1 MNDNLTLTKTTIV
14 LHWLVGLTI
23 ITLIAVGLYMEENE
37 VWDLYPI
44 HKSIGILLFVVILY
58 RFFRRMKRGWP
69 QPVGQYKGHE
79 IILSKLIH
87 WVLII
92 GTILFPI
99 SGMMSSGAGGHGLSI
114 FGLELLASNYNASG
128 EAIALNS
135 TLADVGH
142 EAHEILGIVMIV
154 AISLHILAAFK
165 HHFIDKDN
173 TLKRMLG
180 R

>member
-1 MNDNLTLTKTTIV
+1 MSENLTLTKTTIV

-23 ITLIAVGLYMEENE
+23 ITLIAVGLYMSEYE

-44 HKSIGILLFVVILY
+44 HKSIGMILFVFILY
-58 RFFRRMKRGWP
+58 RFIRRMKRGWP
-69 QPVGQYKGHE
+69 QPVGQYKGYE
-79 IILSKLIH
+79 IILSKVVH

-99 SGMMSSGAGGHGLSI
+99 SGMISSGAGGHGLSI
-114 FGLELLASNYNASG
+114 FGLELLASNYDASG

-135 TLADVGH
+135 ALADLGH
-142 EAHEILGIVMIV
+142 ETHEILGTVMIV
-154 AISLHILAAFK
+154 VISLHILAALK

-180 R
+180 K